1 MKYPAASDRG
11 GVAADTANFVSLV
24 KELRTAFGS
33 NKGVTCTLP
42 SSFWYLQGFDVASM
56 QDYVNWFNFMSYDIH
71 GTWDSTSKFTGPYIR
86 PHTNWTEISQGLDLL
101 WRAGV
106 TPDKVT
112 LGLGWYGRSFTLTD
126 ETCVTP
132 NGVCM
137 FSAGGDPGACTQ
149 SAGTLSNAGE
159 SPNLCI
165 SRAP

>member
-137 FSAGGDPGACTQ
+137 FSAGGDPGPCTQ
-149 SAGTLSNAGE
+149 SAGTLSNAGK

-165 SRAP
+165 SRAS